1 MKQILFIAKLCCL
14 FIASFCFSNCKK
26 ENTPQKATLNIIL
39 YDTSLS
45 VIQQYIQGKWELIY
59 GKGGIAANTIQ
70 YYHNNFWEF
79 NNDRVKILDN
89 GNISAD
95 TTIQWIYDLGT
106 FTNGD
111 STFTMKFY
119 DAKNVPW
126 IYVIDRIYNDTLI
139 LHDNSS
145 DAVFYHFIKS
155 N

>member
-70 YYHNNFWEF
+70 YYHDNFWEF
-79 NNDRVKILDN
+79 NNDRIKIIDS
-89 GNISAD
+89 GNTVAD
-95 TTIQWIYDLGT
+95 TTIRWIFDRGA

-111 STFTMKFY
+111 STYVMNFHDKLGYVY
-119 DAKNVPW
+119 D
-126 IYVIDRIYNDTLI
+126 YVVDQIYNDTLI
-139 LHDNSS
+139 LHEQAS
-145 DAVFYHFIKS
+145 DAVFYHFIKL